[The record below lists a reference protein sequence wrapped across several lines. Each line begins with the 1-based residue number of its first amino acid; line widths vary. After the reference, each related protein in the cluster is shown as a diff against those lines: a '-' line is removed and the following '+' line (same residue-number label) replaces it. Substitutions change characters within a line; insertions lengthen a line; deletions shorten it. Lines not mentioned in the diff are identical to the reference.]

1 MLKEN
6 KTTNI
11 IEKFLKSYSRFG
23 KFSLPHQNDWTQIWQ
38 WFEEGEGEIVQKKEK
53 RKKEKKKSLWCVF
66 VTTDN
71 VLTKQACKKRF
82 FFSWEKSEEKTNLIG
97 VGNWWLY
104 LWAFFQLQKKHILPK
119 DIAGRQKILKVYLF
133 ESKHFLLNIF
143 NSFFN
148 IQMGYF
154 GKRSLDR
161 ISLDRNC
168 VLSLDQNYVNH
179 LIEFFDTFHLIEICN
194 NDFDQ
199 TPKN

>member
-1 MLKEN
+1 MRNFKKLFKIRKVFVAPSKWLDSDLAVIWRGRGWNCTKE
-6 KTTNI
+6 
-11 IEKFLKSYSRFG
+11 R
-23 KFSLPHQNDWTQIWQ
+23 
-38 WFEEGEGEIVQKKEK
+38 KK
-53 RKKEKKKSLWCVF
+53 KKEKKKSLWCVF

-104 LWAFFQLQKKHILPK
+104 LWAFFQLQQKHILPK
-119 DIAGRQKILKVYLF
+119 NITGRQKILKVYLF

-154 GKRSLDR
+154 KLKIKNTLFSLGQEKLKLANQ
-161 ISLDRNC
+161 SFFSQK
-168 VLSLDQNYVNH
+168 LSLLSFSTINEVIFWN
-179 LIEFFDTFHLIEICN
+179 
-194 NDFDQ
+194 
-199 TPKN
+199 